1 MPHDFLVNFQGEMNS
16 LRYTHPTLL
25 PLTGESYGKTMTD
38 PDHQNQPAHSPVDSV
53 PAPGTPPDYNILTPA
68 FEKLCDVIARLR
80 SPEGCPWDR
89 VQTLESIKPYTLEET
104 YELLEAIDSGN
115 DQHIIEELGDLLLQ
129 IVLDSQIAA
138 DAGRFD
144 LTHVVNGLTQ
154 KMIDRHP
161 HVFGNVSAETPEE
174 VRKNWDQIKEQE
186 KQRHSIFDGL
196 PEALPALARA
206 ARVAEKAAKVGYDFP
221 HRDML
226 FDKLREEI
234 QELADEIYPAGKI
247 PDTPATVEADIIA
260 DTEIDDP
267 ALQARV
273 EGELGDILFVVANIA
288 RRWKINP
295 EEALRK
301 SNRKFQH
308 RVQKIELELEKTG
321 RSIQDASLQE
331 MEQIYQAVKQQ
342 EKQTS

>member
-1 MPHDFLVNFQGEMNS
+1 
-16 LRYTHPTLL
+16 
-25 PLTGESYGKTMTD
+25 
-38 PDHQNQPAHSPVDSV
+38 
-53 PAPGTPPDYNILTPA
+53 
-68 FEKLCDVIARLR
+68 VIARLR

-89 VQTLESIKPYTLEET
+89 AQTLETIKPYTLEET

-138 DAGRFD
+138 DEGRFD
-144 LTHVVNGLTQ
+144 LNHVVEGLTR
-154 KMIDRHP
+154 KMIERHP
-161 HVFGNVSAETPEE
+161 HVFGDVNAETPDE
-174 VRKNWDQIKEQE
+174 VRRNWDQIKEQE
-186 KQRHSIFDGL
+186 KQRRSIFDGL

-234 QELADEIYPAGKI
+234 QELADELFHDGQLPE
-247 PDTPATVEADIIA
+247 TPATVEAEVIA
-260 DTEIDDP
+260 DEELNDP
-267 ALQARV
+267 ELRARV

-301 SNRKFQH
+301 SNRKFQQ
-308 RVQKIELELEKTG
+308 RVQKIEQALENEG
-321 RSIQDASLQE
+321 RSIQEATLQE
-331 MEQIYQAVKQQ
+331 MEAIYQAVKQQ
-342 EKQTS
+342 EREQH

>member
-1 MPHDFLVNFQGEMNS
+1 
-16 LRYTHPTLL
+16 
-25 PLTGESYGKTMTD
+25 MT
-38 PDHQNQPAHSPVDSV
+38 DSV
-53 PAPGTPPDYNILTPA
+53 PPARSENTQGSSAPLPGTPPDYSILTPS

-89 VQTLESIKPYTLEET
+89 AQTLETIKPYTLEET

-138 DAGRFD
+138 DEGRFD
-144 LTHVVNGLTQ
+144 LTHVVDRLTR
-154 KMIDRHP
+154 KMIERHP
-161 HVFGNVSAETPEE
+161 HVFGDVSAETPDE
-174 VRKNWDQIKEQE
+174 VRKNWDQIKDQE
-186 KQRHSIFDGL
+186 KQRRSIFDGL

-206 ARVAEKAAKVGYDFP
+206 SRVAEKAAKVGYDFP

-234 QELADEIYPAGKI
+234 QELADELFHDGRLPE
-247 PDTPATVEADIIA
+247 TPATVEAEVIA
-260 DTEIDDP
+260 DQELDDP
-267 ALQARV
+267 ELQARV

-301 SNRKFQH
+301 SNRKFQA
-308 RVQKIELELEKTG
+308 RVQKIEQALEAEG
-321 RSIQDASLQE
+321 RSIQEATLHE
-331 MEQIYQAVKQQ
+331 MEAIYQAVKQQ
-342 EKQTS
+342 ERAQR